1 MNRSRGRRLPRLVP
15 IMSVLTT
22 SGLGT
27 LAATSPVLA
36 AETPP
41 VRSGMVAWTTGEP
54 PGTGTVPPDDPP
66 PRARTAASVPTG
78 RLFPLLA
85 ALRQAATTWA
95 FAEPERARSLLFR
108 ARAAPWLPELRVR
121 VDRRF
126 GRSESL
132 DAGTTT
138 LPSDTTTPVGLDT
151 VDDVRYEVRATWDL
165 GRLVF
170 NPDEIQ
176 AQNEALRMADVR
188 REVEGL
194 VVKLFFEWQRLL
206 VGNATP
212 KTGAGSAAPGATG
225 AATGVTPTASETDDP
240 PPRPA
245 ARQAKE
251 LRRLEIEAELDALT
265 QGLFSR
271 LTRNPME
278 LEGGG
283 S

>member
-1 MNRSRGRRLPRLVP
+1 MRRHRRRARRQILPLVACLVVTTELDLKAETVAPRST
-15 IMSVLTT
+15 SAT
-22 SGLGT
+22 SGEP
-27 LAATSPVLA
+27 ATGPNGLPEA
-36 AETPP
+36 PPLRTRPATP
-41 VRSGMVAWTTGEP
+41 
-54 PGTGTVPPDDPP
+54 VPP
-66 PRARTAASVPTG
+66 G
-78 RLFPLLA
+78 RLFAFLA

-121 VDRRF
+121 IDRRF
-126 GRSESL
+126 GRTESL
-132 DAGTTT
+132 DAGATT

-151 VDDVRYEVRATWDL
+151 IDDVRYELRATWDL

-176 AQNEALRMADVR
+176 AQNQALRMADVR

-194 VVKLFFEWQRLL
+194 VVKLFFEWQRSFTSNAAPK
-206 VGNATP
+206 NATANAP
-212 KTGAGSAAPGATG
+212 PGSGTPSSVIPSAG
-225 AATGVTPTASETDDP
+225 ETDEP
-240 PPRPA
+240 PPRSA
-245 ARQAKE
+245 ARQAKD

-271 LTRNPME
+271 LMRNPME

>member
-1 MNRSRGRRLPRLVP
+1 
-15 IMSVLTT
+15 MSVLTT
-22 SGLGT
+22 IGLGA
-27 LAATSPVLA
+27 LRATSPLLA
-36 AETPP
+36 AETSPL
-41 VRSGMVAWTTGEP
+41 RSGLWPSTTGEP
-54 PGTGTVPPDDPP
+54 PPTGSVPSDDPP
-66 PRARTAASVPTG
+66 ARARAATSVPAG

-85 ALRQAATTWA
+85 ALRQAATIWA

-126 GRSESL
+126 GRTESL
-132 DAGTTT
+132 DAGATT

-206 VGNATP
+206 VGSATP
-212 KTGAGSAAPGATG
+212 KASAGSAAPGATG
-225 AATGVTPTASETDDP
+225 PSTGVTPTAGDTDDP

>member
-1 MNRSRGRRLPRLVP
+1 MSRQARWVRHQALPLITLIGVTMGTELRAELGGPRNGAVANAEPANAAGGVADELSPRTRPVNPVPAGRFF
-15 IMSVLTT
+15 S
-22 SGLGT
+22 
-27 LAATSPVLA
+27 
-36 AETPP
+36 
-41 VRSGMVAWTTGEP
+41 
-54 PGTGTVPPDDPP
+54 
-66 PRARTAASVPTG
+66 
-78 RLFPLLA
+78 FLA

-108 ARAAPWLPELRVR
+108 ARAAPWLPELRIR
-121 VDRRF
+121 IDRRF
-126 GRSESL
+126 GRTESL
-132 DAGTTT
+132 DAGATT

-170 NPDEIQ
+170 NPDELQ
-176 AQNEALRMADVR
+176 AQNQALRMADVR

-194 VVKLFFEWQRLL
+194 VVKLFFEWQRSF
-206 VGNATP
+206 GTN
-212 KTGAGSAAPGATG
+212 AAPKN
-225 AATGVTPTASETDDP
+225 AAGNTSPAAGGTPSGVIPSAGETDDP
-240 PPRPA
+240 PPRSS